1 MSGLRIFVTGATGFL
16 GRHLVNR
23 LLGLG
28 HAPTL
33 AVRDRAACPPGWRS
47 DARLKIVAT
56 GPLEGASGLDVSLA
70 DHHAVIH
77 TAGLAHVAPADPAA
91 AEAAFMRANAEAT
104 ERLARAA
111 RHAGIS
117 RFVHVS
123 SLSAITPNAAEA
135 VVDDHTTGWR
145 PETAYGRSK
154 LAAEQALE
162 AERGNMLGVS
172 LRPPLIV
179 GADAPGN
186 WHSLQRLAASGL
198 PLPFAN
204 VANRRSLV
212 GADGLAEMI
221 AVLCG
226 AAWPAGSSGSYCVAE
241 GKPASLRDMIAELRA
256 GMGLPARLFAF
267 PAPLMRSTLRLAGR
281 QRQADGLFGDLVVDD
296 SRFRRTFLAGR
307 ARDGEDLLG
316 AIRRA
321 GAGYVR
327 EAGTAGAGR

>member
-16 GRHLVNR
+16 GRHLVDR
-23 LLGLG
+23 LLALG

-33 AVRDRAACPPGWRS
+33 AVRDQATCPAGWRS
-47 DARLKIVAT
+47 DARLKIMAT
-56 GPLEGASGLDVSLA
+56 GPLEEASGLDVSLA

-77 TAGLAHVAPADPAA
+77 AAGLAHVAPRDAAA
-91 AEAAFMRANAEAT
+91 AEAAFMRANAEST

-111 RHAGIS
+111 RHAGTS
-117 RFVHVS
+117 RFVYIS

-135 VVDDHTTGWR
+135 VVDDNTTGWR

-154 LAAEQALE
+154 QVAEQALE
-162 AERGNMLGVS
+162 AERGNMLAVS

-186 WHSLQRLAASGL
+186 WRALQRLAASGL
-198 PLPFAN
+198 PLPFAT

-212 GADGLAEMI
+212 GVDALADMI
-221 AVLCG
+221 AALCSD
-226 AAWPAGSSGSYCVAE
+226 AWPPGSSGSYCVAE
-241 GKPASLRDMIAELRA
+241 GYPVSLRDMIAELRA

-267 PAPLMRSTLRLAGR
+267 PATLMRSTLHMAGR
-281 QRQADGLFGDLVVDD
+281 QRHADGLFGDLIVDD

-307 ARDGEDLLG
+307 AQDGEDLRA

-327 EAGTAGAGR
+327 EASTAGSGR